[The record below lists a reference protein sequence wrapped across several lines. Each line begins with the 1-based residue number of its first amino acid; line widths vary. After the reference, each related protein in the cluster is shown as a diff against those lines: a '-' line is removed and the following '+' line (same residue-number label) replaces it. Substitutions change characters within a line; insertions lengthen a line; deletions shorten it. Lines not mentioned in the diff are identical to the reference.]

1 MGFLIMSITNARKR
15 HLKWEIIDVSFN
27 LMEYYEELRFE
38 ELTDEERMYMRK
50 TISSLARKLQIDNH
64 ISII

>member
-1 MGFLIMSITNARKR
+1 MVMSITNARKR
-15 HLKWEIIDVSFN
+15 HLKWEIIDASFN

-50 TISSLARKLQIDNH
+50 TISSLARYLQIDNH

>member
-1 MGFLIMSITNARKR
+1 MSITNARKR
-15 HLKWEIIDVSFN
+15 YLKWEIIDVSFN

-50 TISSLARKLQIDNH
+50 TISSLAKYLQIDNH